1 MNTRVDLMDLAEV
14 PARPAEDDGVGCLR
28 TDEGNLPLDTIDV
41 RAAITG
47 LASSIELTQGF
58 HNPHDRPLEATYIF
72 PLPPRAAVTALRME
86 ADGHTVDGLLKER
99 EQARADY
106 DEAVTEGK
114 RASIAEEERPGVFT
128 MRVGNIMPG
137 ERVAVHLTLAGSLSY
152 EDDAATFRFPLVV
165 APRFIPGEPI
175 GGGQV
180 GDGVAPDT
188 DAVPDAS
195 RISPPILLPGFPNPV
210 RLSVAVDVDP
220 AGLPLAGVATSL
232 HATATTDDSPTG
244 LRVRLDPGERA
255 DRDFLLRLRFAD
267 SSAIRTSLVVRPD
280 DPDDESAGG
289 TFAVTVLPPARS
301 TAARHR
307 DVVLVLDRSG
317 SMGGWKMVAAR
328 RAAARIVDTLG
339 TDDRFAALAF
349 DNTVTTP
356 PSLPEALVDAND
368 HNRFRAVEFLSGVD
382 ARGGTQM
389 LEPLTR
395 AGAML
400 ADSAADRDRVL
411 VLVTDGQVGNEDQLL
426 RDLSPALTNV
436 RVHTVGIDRAVN
448 EAFLQRLAGS
458 KGRYELVESEDRL
471 DEVMTQIHR
480 RITAPVVT
488 DLRLAPD
495 GLVIDTESVAP
506 APLPDLFE
514 GAPAVITGRYTG
526 APAGSITVSGSDW
539 RATVAAGRSDNPGL
553 AALWARARL
562 RDLEDRY
569 VVGGDDHA
577 ALEKRIVDT
586 SLRFGVLSRF
596 TAFVAV
602 DQRVVNEGGEV
613 HRVTQPVD
621 LPSGWEPPGA
631 VFGGTQPMAARAMPF
646 AASRMAVE
654 SAGGTFRASAPGT
667 GFGKVNQPKRRRTPQ
682 APPPPASPSVREFAL
697 PSIEEP
703 QFPITSPPEPKP
715 PALAVFAEAELRKLM
730 DADDKDVWTRLTI
743 LGELAERIKPLLD
756 HWRRTGERETA
767 CHSMTVLAKDI
778 SEPTDNPNMADSLWY
793 MALATLY
800 TVSRPKPPPRST
812 FWKKT

>member
-41 RAAITG
+41 RASITG

-106 DEAVTEGK
+106 DEAVSEGK

-137 ERVAVHLTLAGSLSY
+137 ERVNVHLTLAGSLSY
-152 EDDAATFRFPLVV
+152 EDGAATFRFPLVV

-175 GGGQV
+175 DGGQV

-195 RISPPILLPGFPNPV
+195 RISPPVLLPGFPNPV
-210 RLSVAVDVDP
+210 RLSVAIDVDP

-232 HATATTDDSPTG
+232 HATATTEDSPTG

-255 DRDFLLRLRFAD
+255 DRDFLLRLNFAD
-267 SSAIRTSLVVRPD
+267 ESAIRTSLAVRPD
-280 DPDDESAGG
+280 DPDDESEGG
-289 TFAVTVLPPARS
+289 TFALTVLPSARS
-301 TAARHR
+301 TAPRRR

-339 TDDRFAALAF
+339 NDDRFAALAF
-349 DNTVTTP
+349 DHTITTP
-356 PSLPEALVDAND
+356 PSLPDGLVDAND

-382 ARGGTQM
+382 AKGGTQL
-389 LEPLTR
+389 LEPLTK
-395 AGAML
+395 AAAML
-400 ADSAADRDRVL
+400 TGSDIERDRVL

-426 RDLSPALTNV
+426 RELSPALTDV

-471 DEVMTQIHR
+471 DEAMTQIHR
-480 RITAPVVT
+480 RIATPVVT

-495 GLVIDTESVAP
+495 ELAIDTESVAP

-526 APAGSITVSGSDW
+526 TPAGSITVAGNDW
-539 RATVAAGRSDNPGL
+539 RTTIAAHRSDNAGL
-553 AALWARARL
+553 AALWARARI

-569 VVGGDDHA
+569 VIGGGDHA

-596 TAFVAV
+596 TAFVAI
-602 DQRVVNEGGEV
+602 DQRMVNEGGEP

-621 LPSGWEPPGA
+621 LPSGWEPPGKA
-631 VFGGTQPMAARAMPF
+631 FGGTQPMAAAQAMPF
-646 AASRMAVE
+646 AASRMNVG
-654 SAGGTFRASAPGT
+654 SAGAPFRASAAGAES
-667 GFGKVNQPKRRRTPQ
+667 GKVDQPKRRRKQQ
-682 APPPPASPSVREFAL
+682 APPPAAPAIREFAL
-697 PSIEEP
+697 PPTEEP

-756 HWRRTGERETA
+756 HWRQTGERETA
-767 CHSMTVLAKDI
+767 CHSLTVLATDLSK
-778 SEPTDNPNMADSLWY
+778 PTENPNMADSLWY

-812 FWKKT
+812 FWKKS